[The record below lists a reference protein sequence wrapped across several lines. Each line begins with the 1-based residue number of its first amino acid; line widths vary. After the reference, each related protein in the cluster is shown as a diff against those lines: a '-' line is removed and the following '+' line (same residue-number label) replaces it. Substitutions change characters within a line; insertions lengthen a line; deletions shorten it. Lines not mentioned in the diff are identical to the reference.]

1 MAKKIKPVTP
11 GLRFRIAPIFDEITS
26 SNPEKSLLKTLKKSG
41 GRNSKGKMTV
51 RNIGGGHK
59 RKIRLI
65 DFKRIKDGIDAI
77 VKSIRRAVCD
87 EKYRQIINNL
97 DNPYGDNSAPKKVR
111 EAIESVDISDR
122 KWFVKHKI

>member
-11 GLRFRIAPIFDEITS
+11 GLRFRIAPVFDEITS
-26 SNPEKSLLKTLKKSG
+26 SKPEKSLLKTLNKSG

-97 DNPYGDNSAPKKVR
+97 VNL
-111 EAIESVDISDR
+111 
-122 KWFVKHKI
+122 